1 VGKGEIISA
10 TGKDQTGVTKL
21 GQVTRRVSRRVA
33 FGKGVSMAGR
43 NRTRVV
49 VTGVGVVSPIG
60 IGNDRFWDSLV
71 HNRSGIGKLQSIPTD
86 GLPSSFGAEVS
97 DFNPVDFLRDR
108 KFVKVMCR
116 DIQLGVASSTLAVRD
131 SGIVQGTID
140 PYRFGVVF
148 GAGRMTC
155 HPSELAAAVNA
166 CRTEGNFDIDKWGPE
181 ALASIAP
188 LWLLRQL
195 PNMPA
200 SHVSIDHNACGPNN
214 TITCRDASALLALSE
229 AVRVIESNRADCM
242 IVGASSSNIHPVDI
256 AKFHSFEG
264 MSRRNDDPTRA
275 CRPFDFERDGTV
287 VGEGAASFIVERYEH
302 AVARGA
308 EIYAEILGAGAGCD
322 GRGRAN
328 ESAGVGLVRAMESA
342 MERSGIVPG
351 EIGHINAQGKSTQ
364 PDDIVEARAYHRV
377 FGDLALRVPVTA
389 LKSYVGHFDA
399 GAGAVELAG
408 TLLSLKHGLVPA
420 TLNYEVPDPRCR
432 LNVARGEA
440 ARLASRTAI
449 TVNRTAMGQS
459 AAAVLRAL

>member
-1 VGKGEIISA
+1 VPG
-10 TGKDQTGVTKL
+10 
-21 GQVTRRVSRRVA
+21 A

-43 NRTRVV
+43 NGIRVV

-60 IGNDRFWDSLV
+60 IGNDRFWDSLIT
-71 HNRSGIGKLQSIPTD
+71 NRSGIDFLHSMSDHGAP
-86 GLPSSFGAEVS
+86 PAFGAEVR
-97 DFNPVDFLRDR
+97 DFNPVNFLRDK

-116 DIQLGVASSTLAVRD
+116 SIQLGVASSSLAVTD
-131 SGIVQGTID
+131 AKVAPGVVD
-140 PYRFGVVF
+140 PHRFGVVF

-155 HPSELAAAVNA
+155 HPSELVAAVNA
-166 CRTEGNFDIDKWGPE
+166 CRTEGSFDVDKWGPE

-229 AVRVIESNRADCM
+229 AVRVIEAGRADCM
-242 IVGASSSNIHPVDI
+242 IVGACSSNIHPVDI
-256 AKFHSFEG
+256 AKFQRFEG
-264 MSRRNDDPTRA
+264 LSRRSDDPSRA

-287 VGEGAASFIVERYEH
+287 VGEGAASFVVESYEH
-302 AVARGA
+302 AVRRGA
-308 EIYAEILGAGAGCD
+308 NIYAEILGVGAGCD
-322 GRGRAN
+322 GKGLAN
-328 ESAGVGLVRAMESA
+328 ESAGVGLVRAMQSA
-342 MERSGIVPG
+342 MDRSGIRPT
-351 EIGHINAQGKSTQ
+351 ELGHINAQGKSTQ

-377 FGDLALRVPVTA
+377 LGDFALKIPVTA
-389 LKSYVGHFDA
+389 LKSYIGHFDA

-408 TLLSLKHGLVPA
+408 TLLSLKHGYVPA
-420 TLNYEVPDPRCR
+420 TLNYEIPDPRCR

-440 ARLASRTAI
+440 HRLSTRTAI

-459 AAAVLRAL
+459 AAAVLRAI

>member
-1 VGKGEIISA
+1 
-10 TGKDQTGVTKL
+10 
-21 GQVTRRVSRRVA
+21 
-33 FGKGVSMAGR
+33 MAGR
-43 NRTRVV
+43 TGIRVV

-60 IGNDRFWDSLV
+60 IGNDSFWDSLL
-71 HNRSGIGKLQSIPTD
+71 HNRTGIDFLQSMPSD
-86 GLPSSFGAEVS
+86 GLPSAFGAEVR
-97 DFNPVDFLRDR
+97 DFNPVNFLRDK

-116 DIQLGVASSTLAVRD
+116 DIQLGVASSNLAVKD
-131 SGIVQGTID
+131 ANVSSGWIN
-140 PYRFGVVF
+140 PERLGVVY

-166 CRTEGNFDIDKWGPE
+166 CRTEGGFDPDKWGPE

-229 AVRVIESNRADCM
+229 AVRVIEAGRADAM
-242 IVGASSSNIHPVDI
+242 IVGACSSNIHPVDI

-264 MSRRNDDPTRA
+264 LSRRTDDPTRA

-287 VGEGAASFIVERYEH
+287 VGEGAASFVVESYQH
-302 AVARGA
+302 AVRRGA
-308 EIYAEILGAGAGCD
+308 NIYAEVLGVGAGCD
-322 GRGRAN
+322 GKGLAN
-328 ESAGVGLVRAMESA
+328 ESAGLGLVRAMESA
-342 MERSGIVPG
+342 IDGAGIRAS
-351 EIGHINAQGKSTQ
+351 ELGHINAQGKSTQ

-377 FGDLALRVPVTA
+377 FGDLALKIPVTA

-408 TLLSLKHGLVPA
+408 TLLSLKNGYIPA
-420 TLNYEVPDPRCR
+420 TLNYEIPDPRCR

-440 ARLASRTAI
+440 TRLSNRTAI

-459 AAAVLRAL
+459 AAAVLRAI